1 MKKNKAKSMTTTNQG
16 YGEKN
21 KTLEIFVNST
31 NNIVK
36 SADLMPCP
44 RRPPKNDFV

>member
-16 YGEKN
+16 YGDKN

-36 SADLMPCP
+36 STDLMPCP
-44 RRPPKNDFV
+44 RRPPKK